1 MAGVVVVR
9 DDGIT
14 EVLMVEEISVV
25 CVVAV
30 LVELFLSVVA
40 AWGVIV
46 VVGGVTVTVEGAPV
60 V

>member
-30 LVELFLSVVA
+30 LVDLFLSVVA

-46 VVGGVTVTVEGAPV
+46 VVGVVTVTVEGAPV

>member
-46 VVGGVTVTVEGAPV
+46 VVGVVTVTVEGAPV

>member
-46 VVGGVTVTVEGAPV
+46 VVGVVTVTVEEAPV